1 MDILRLYDLGTNLQ
15 RLLHRFWGD
24 KLVVT
29 KAGRFYGRLCGTERG
44 VTQGGYII
52 PNYFQH
58 CGGHIGK
65 GGASVSLWSTGGSE
79 WVGVGG
85 RKSQHI
91 FLCS

>member
-1 MDILRLYDLGTNLQ
+1 MEILSGYGLMTNLQ

-44 VTQGGYII
+44 VTQGGVII

-58 CGGHIGK
+58 CGGHSGK
-65 GGASVSLWSTGGSE
+65 CSASVSLWSTGGSE

-85 RKSQHI
+85 RKAQHI